1 MSSNTLDNIYHVT
14 LLRHGES
21 VGNADGYHQGQ
32 SDFDLTDK
40 GREQA
45 RALAQ
50 RWKKDGVTFDQVIA
64 SPLARARQTA
74 EIITQ
79 ILNLPLDFN
88 PLWMEVDIGMI
99 AGLKH
104 AEAKEKY
111 PQPEFTHPYQPVG
124 LTGESWWELFLR
136 GGQAVQELLV
146 RPPGKYLIVSHGG
159 ILNMALYAILGII
172 PQANFYGPHI
182 QFENAAFATLTYEP
196 GRHKWR
202 VWVVNDHLHWAG

>member
-1 MSSNTLDNIYHVT
+1 MSSQTLNKIYHVT

-40 GREQA
+40 GREQVKS
-45 RALAQ
+45 LAQ
-50 RWKKDGVTFDQVIA
+50 RWQNEEVVFDQAIA

-79 ILNLPLDFN
+79 KLNLPLDFN
-88 PLWMEVDIGMI
+88 PLWMEADIGEI
-99 AGLKH
+99 TGLKA
-104 AEAKEKY
+104 AEAREKY
-111 PQPEFTHPYQPVG
+111 PPPEFTHPYQPLG

-136 GGQAVQELLV
+136 GGQAVQDLLG
-146 RPPGKYLIVSHGG
+146 RPPGRYLIISHGG

-172 PQANFYGPHI
+172 PQANYYGPRFR
-182 QFENAAFATLTYEP
+182 FENTAFAKLTYESEQ
-196 GRHKWR
+196 HKWR
-202 VWVVNDHLHWAG
+202 VLSINDRNHWPA